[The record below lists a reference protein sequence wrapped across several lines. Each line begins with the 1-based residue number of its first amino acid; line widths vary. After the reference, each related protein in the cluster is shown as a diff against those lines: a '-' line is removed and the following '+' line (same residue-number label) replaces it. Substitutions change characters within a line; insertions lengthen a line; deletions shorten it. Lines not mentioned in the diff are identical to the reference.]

1 MKRIIS
7 RRDLARGCLPLYL
20 AGCADSE
27 SSTPSEEMTD
37 RNVELFSWW
46 IAPSEAE
53 ALQVLIDLH
62 HGNHPHDLVVNAAIA
77 SGTAAKEVLAERV
90 RAGSPPDLYQE
101 NAYALPG
108 VMKDNP
114 GSLATVTSL
123 FEEEGLTQV
132 VPAEVARKI
141 TFDGEVYAMP
151 VNIHRENALHYNKQ
165 LFKSQGIEVPT
176 NLEEFL
182 AACEAF
188 KAAGIVPIATSHQ
201 GWILR
206 ILFNGILPASLG
218 YDAFAA
224 YFGDMGDFDEPAMR
238 AAIATFDQVLTNYVN
253 PSASDPNFG
262 WTDAADMLLNDEAAM
277 LIHGDWVKGYLTSLG
292 WTPGEG
298 FGVTSA
304 PGASDIFLYGV
315 DTFALLAGG
324 KQPEAAKGFLRTVA
338 SKEGQVAFNK
348 LKGSSPMRLDVP
360 TAEFDVV
367 AQATLQSLKDAT
379 LRLLAP
385 ANALWDDALN
395 VFAAD
400 HDADALLAVYR
411 DNRSVGL

>member
-1 MKRIIS
+1 MKRIVS

-20 AGCADSE
+20 AGCGDSE
-27 SSTPSEEMTD
+27 SSTPDEESTD

-46 IAPSEAE
+46 VAPSEAE
-53 ALQVLIDLH
+53 ALQALIDLH
-62 HGNHPHDLVVNAAIA
+62 HENHPHDIVVNAAID
-77 SGTAAKEVLAERV
+77 SGTAAKGVLAERIQ
-90 RAGSPPDLYQE
+90 AGSPPDLYQE
-101 NAYALPG
+101 NAYALPI
-108 VMKDNP
+108 VMRDNP

-123 FEEEGLTQV
+123 FEEEGLDDV
-132 VPAEVARKI
+132 VPAEVTRKLRL
-141 TFDGEVYAMP
+141 DGEVYAIP

-176 NLEEFL
+176 TLKEFL

-188 KAAGIVPIATSHQ
+188 KAAGITPIATSHQ

-206 ILFNGILPASLG
+206 ILLNGILPASLG

-224 YFGDMGDFDEPAMR
+224 YFADMGELDEAAMR
-238 AAIATFDQVLTNYVN
+238 QAIATFDQVLTSYVN
-253 PSASDPNFG
+253 DSASDPNFG
-262 WTDAADMLLNDEAAM
+262 WTDAADLLLNDQAAM
-277 LIHGDWVKGYLTSLG
+277 LIHGDWTKGYLTSLG
-292 WTPGEG
+292 WEPGVG

-304 PGASDIFLYGV
+304 PDASDIFLYGA

-324 KQPEAAKGFLRTVA
+324 KQPEAAKAFLRTVA

-348 LKGSSPMRLDVP
+348 IKGSSPMRLDVP
-360 TAEFDVV
+360 AAEFDVV
-367 AQATLQSLKDAT
+367 AQATLQSLKDAK

-385 ANALWDDALN
+385 ANMLWDDALN

-400 HDADALLAVYR
+400 HDVDALIAVYR
-411 DNRSVGL
+411 DNRAAGL